1 MKVILHGTRGAYPTS
16 TPDNQK
22 YGGDTPCIELIH
34 NDDRLIIDAG
44 TGIIGIDWNQYDP
57 TKRLDILLTHLHMD
71 HIQGLGFCKPL
82 FDPNREVHIWGPGG
96 SIYSLQTR
104 LNRFLSPPLFPVVLR
119 DIPSQ
124 PEIHELSNTKIEL
137 GPFTVHSSFII
148 HPGPT
153 LGYRV
158 TCDGKSLTY
167 IPDHEP
173 MIGRT
178 KLYDDDS
185 WVSGFD
191 LAYETDLLIHDS
203 QYENEEYIRK
213 IGWGHS
219 SMQISAEFA
228 ARTKAGRLVFFHHDP
243 AHNDQHRSSTFEA
256 FMSKN
261 SFDFPIELA
270 VQGQEIEI

>member
-16 TPDNQK
+16 TPNNQH
-22 YGGDTPCIELIH
+22 YGGDTPCIEIIH
-34 NDDRLIIDAG
+34 NEERLIIDAG
-44 TGIIGIDWNQYDP
+44 TGIIGIDWSQYDP
-57 TKRLDILLTHLHMD
+57 SKRLDILLTHLHMD

-82 FDPNREVHIWGPGG
+82 FDPNREVHIWGPHG
-96 SIYSLQTR
+96 STYSLSTR

-124 PEIHELSNTKIEL
+124 PEIHELNTSSFEL
-137 GPFTVHSSFII
+137 GSFKIRSSFVI

-153 LGYRV
+153 LGYRIE
-158 TCDGKSLTY
+158 CEGKSVTY

-173 MIGRT
+173 MIGQGD
-178 KLYDDDS
+178 LYSDNR
-185 WVSGFD
+185 WVSGYD
-191 LAYETDLLIHDS
+191 LAKETDLLIHDS
-203 QYENEEYIRK
+203 QYCCDEYQSK

-219 SMQISAEFA
+219 SMDICANFA

-243 AHNDQHRSSTFEA
+243 AHSDKHRTFTFES
-256 FMSKN
+256 FMKEN

-270 VQGQEIEI
+270 VQGQEIEL

>member
-22 YGGDTPCIELIH
+22 YGGDTPCIEVIH
-34 NDDRLIIDAG
+34 GDERLVIDAG
-44 TGIIGIDWNQYDP
+44 TGIIGIDWNQYNP
-57 TKRLDILLTHLHMD
+57 SERLDILLTHLHMD

-82 FDPNREVHIWGPGG
+82 FDTNREVHIWGPMGG
-96 SIYSLQTR
+96 TYPLSTR

-124 PEIHELSNTKIEL
+124 PQIHELGKSEIQI
-137 GPFTVHSSFII
+137 GPFQIRSDFVV

-153 LGYRV
+153 LGFRIS
-158 TCDGKSLTY
+158 CEGKTLTY

-173 MIGRT
+173 MIGKT
-178 KLYDDDS
+178 ELYSDDR
-185 WVSGFD
+185 WVSGLD
-191 LAYETDLLIHDS
+191 LAYESDLLIHDS
-203 QYENEEYIRK
+203 QYGKEEYLKK

-219 SMQISAEFA
+219 CMTISAEFA
-228 ARTKAGRLVFFHHDP
+228 TRAKVGRLVFFHHDP
-243 AHNDQHRSSTFEA
+243 GHNDHFRAQMFDN
-256 FMSKN
+256 FMIFKKYP
-261 SFDFPIELA
+261 FPIELA

>member
-1 MKVILHGTRGAYPTS
+1 MKIILHGTRGAYPTS

-22 YGGDTPCIELIH
+22 YGGDTPCIELIYKD
-34 NDDRLIIDAG
+34 NRLIIDAG
-44 TGIIGIDWNQYDP
+44 TGIIGIDWSQYDP
-57 TKRLDILLTHLHMD
+57 KKRLDILLTHLHMD

-96 SIYSLQTR
+96 SAYLLQTR

-124 PEIHELSNTKIEL
+124 PEIHELANSKIEL

-148 HPGPT
+148 HPGST

-158 TCDGKSLTY
+158 DCGGKSLTY

-173 MIGRT
+173 MIGKL

-203 QYENEEYIRK
+203 QYDNEEYMKK

-219 SMQISAEFA
+219 SMQICAEFA
-228 ARTKAGRLVFFHHDP
+228 TRTKAGRLVFFHHDP
-243 AHNDQHRSSTFEA
+243 SHSDDHRTQTFDS

-261 SFDFPIELA
+261 SYDFPIELA
-270 VQGQEIEI
+270 VQGREIEV